1 MDDHGQFMVSEIV
14 LRTMSGVDVEKS
26 HHQSGPG
33 DSKARGT
40 ARQRLRER
48 GHALPPATHRH
59 TDNLQN
65 RLGEVGFDLEIG
77 DSRFPNRSCG
87 LVLFG

>member
-1 MDDHGQFMVSEIV
+1 M
-14 LRTMSGVDVEKS
+14 EKS
-26 HHQSGPG
+26 HHQSGPR

-48 GHALPPATHRH
+48 GEGTRAATCD
-59 TDNLQN
+59 TCDTQTTLQD

-77 DSRFPNRSCG
+77 DSRFPNRSCR